1 MKKIG
6 PHGAPDGFP
15 VAILCDLYMSLRRID
30 HVFTVTADLG
40 QDRLLDQAE
49 LRPFLHIV

>member
-1 MKKIG
+1 MKTFG

-15 VAILCDLYMSLRRID
+15 VAILCDLYMSICRID
-30 HVFTVTADLG
+30 HVFTVTVDPG